1 MSTHL
6 SYSDYIELIVSQV
19 FFLNLIMEQ
28 KTLWFDNIAVDIK
41 EEAGI
46 LASYSEFSGEDV
58 EEINF
63 ISIDTYLPND
73 LFE

>member
-46 LASYSEFSGEDV
+46 LASYSELSGEDV